1 LIAMRRRL
9 PAVARAVLAQVEDD
23 RITFQRDG
31 VIVRVNLEV
40 PNCAVVEIVE
50 RA

>member
-1 LIAMRRRL
+1 MRRRL

-31 VIVRVNLEV
+31 VIVSVNLEV